1 MAKQTHILMN
11 GDCILE
17 IELDGSD
24 KATAVFKRADP
35 NIYAESEFKVTR
47 DAGDPMEL
55 LKDIQ
60 EQSCFADEPSFPN
73 SGWEAPSCPDVVE
86 VTFTNED
93 GNKRRR
99 KWDAFEIL
107 KDWEGEALLCPP
119 NDTELESATWNGKD
133 LLVDANYCGEVGLT
147 PGKHT
152 FEDLMKL
159 IRVLRDFPAE
169 LIKDFADDGRAFS
182 IYDGT
187 LEYRGNFDF
196 VTAVIDPSNRSVK
209 LIDESNDNAPPL
221 LETTYEQN
229 AEARQ
234 ILEGVALACGSLDDG
249 FHEANGTLCEECF
262 AK

>member
-1 MAKQTHILMN
+1 MAKQTHILFN
-11 GDCILE
+11 GDGILE

-24 KATAVFKRADP
+24 KATAVFKKTG
-35 NIYAESEFKVTR
+35 IYEERKFKVTR

-60 EQSCFADEPSFPN
+60 EQSCFADEPKFPDD
-73 SGWEAPSCPDVVE
+73 GWEVPSCPDVVE

-93 GNKRRR
+93 GNRRLR

-107 KDWEGEALLCPP
+107 KNWEGDAMLCPP

-133 LLVDANYCGEVGLT
+133 LLVDANCCGEVGLT

-169 LIKDFADDGRAFS
+169 IIKDLADDGMSFS
-182 IYDGT
+182 IYDGRV
-187 LEYRGNFDF
+187 EYLSDHEYVNG
-196 VTAVIDPSNRSVK
+196 VIDPADRTVK
-209 LIDESNDNAPPL
+209 LMDERNDDAPPF
-221 LETTYEQN
+221 LETSYPLN
-229 AEARQ
+229 PDARA
-234 ILEGVALACGSLDDG
+234 ILRGVASACGSLDDG
-249 FHEANGTLCEECF
+249 FNEADETLGADCF
-262 AK
+262 GK